1 MITVLIQIL
10 AASVSIAA
18 VIAMHPVAPR
28 RVFAVM
34 RRAAASRN
42 DRSW

>member
-1 MITVLIQIL
+1 
-10 AASVSIAA
+10 

-34 RRAAASRN
+34 RRAATRRN
-42 DRSW
+42 QDSW